1 LKNNLIEITLK
12 LLQQANKIQLVYH
25 FRLDTDLEAKL
36 KTARDYNKLLR
47 NFPINQLLSAN
58 DLEQVRR
65 AIELIFNQFK

>member
-1 LKNNLIEITLK
+1 MKNNLIEITLK

-58 DLEQVRR
+58 DLEQVRK
-65 AIELIFNQFK
+65 AIELIFN

>member
-58 DLEQVRR
+58 DLEQVRK
-65 AIELIFNQFK
+65 AIELIFN

>member
-1 LKNNLIEITLK
+1 LKINLIEITLK

-58 DLEQVRR
+58 DLE
-65 AIELIFNQFK
+65 